1 MDRYGSDPIL
11 SFQHTDVEY
20 IKLLLHFYYF
30 PSFSPLIYSLVSKIV
45 SRVAYRANLS
55 RQTGFNGLILAIA
68 IAHLCIFVLS
78 LSLLALFKLQGDA
91 EEKEVLI
98 LLASLES
105 EVQQHVLAIMAG

>member
-1 MDRYGSDPIL
+1 MIQSFLFNTPTLNIL
-11 SFQHTDVEY
+11 SSFSIFT
-20 IKLLLHFYYF
+20 IFLLFL
-30 PSFSPLIYSLVSKIV
+30 PSFILSLVSKIV